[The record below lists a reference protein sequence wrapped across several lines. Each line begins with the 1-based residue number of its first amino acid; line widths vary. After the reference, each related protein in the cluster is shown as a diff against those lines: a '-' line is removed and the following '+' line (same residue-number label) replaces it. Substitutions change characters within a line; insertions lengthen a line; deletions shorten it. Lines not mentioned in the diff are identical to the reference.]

1 MWMDFYL
8 SIILFC
14 FLLLFFFFLMIR
26 RPPRS
31 TRTDTLFP
39 YTTLFRSP
47 KGVAPHDDILAPV
60 ELFVHREEARPQ
72 GLWQARLDPRSAVPA
87 RDPGR
92 FLPRIPAG
100 QHGPGQA
107 RRPRAAR
114 RAQVGVPDRQLQR
127 LRGAGIRRLQAR
139 RPGVRRARGPPTT
152 EGGGG

>member
-60 ELFVHREEARPQ
+60 ELFVHREEARPRSEEHTSELQ
-72 GLWQARLDPRSAVPA
+72 SLMRISYAVFCLKKKKKIKTTHHNLTRPSNRLTH
-87 RDPGR
+87 
-92 FLPRIPAG
+92 I
-100 QHGPGQA
+100 
-107 RRPRAAR
+107 
-114 RAQVGVPDRQLQR
+114 
-127 LRGAGIRRLQAR
+127 IRRLRSTKITAQTDSHYST
-139 RPGVRRARGPPTT
+139 PH
-152 EGGGG
+152 